1 MSWNASG
8 DRHMQRWKRCTPAV
22 KEEQE
27 HFSFN
32 LSGSKKMSP
41 GKVAK
46 RKMTCYKSEVG
57 HTARAVHWGE
67 NESSAEGGSETRGL
81 SQVDQMKKDAAFF

>member
-1 MSWNASG
+1 MPGFLKVSWNRLA
-8 DRHMQRWKRCTPAV
+8 DTCRDATCTPAV

-67 NESSAEGGSETRGL
+67 NESSAEGGSETGRACL
-81 SQVDQMKKDAAFF
+81 RSTR

>member
-1 MSWNASG
+1 
-8 DRHMQRWKRCTPAV
+8 MQRWKQRAPAV

-27 HFSFN
+27 HISFN
-32 LSGSKKMSP
+32 LSGSKKMGT

-57 HTARAVHWGE
+57 HTARARHWGE
-67 NESSAEGGSETRGL
+67 NESSAKGDSETRGL
-81 SQVDQMKKDAAFF
+81 SQVDQVKKDAFYFLIVKIIFIEV